1 MGVNI
6 ESSIS
11 KLILKMCIVKIMVS
25 CMASGSSK
33 LCITKHYEVSSSE
46 NSETVRLL
54 TVIKIME
61 TKVLAAYYEP

>member
-1 MGVNI
+1 
-6 ESSIS
+6 
-11 KLILKMCIVKIMVS
+11 
-25 CMASGSSK
+25 MAVLRK